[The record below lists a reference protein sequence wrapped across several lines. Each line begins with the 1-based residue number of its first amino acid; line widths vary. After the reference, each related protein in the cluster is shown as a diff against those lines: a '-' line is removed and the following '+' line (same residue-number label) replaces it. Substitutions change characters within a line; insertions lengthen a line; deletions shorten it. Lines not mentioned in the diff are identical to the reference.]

1 MAGLPASVVSPFVS
15 SFVPP
20 SVNPPPA
27 PVLDIVIGRTDDA
40 QPPLPLAS
48 DGVLRWLWHSRFGE
62 ILIEVIDDDVFVNGK
77 QVNRHAS

>member
-1 MAGLPASVVSPFVS
+1 MAGLPARVVSPFVS
-15 SFVPP
+15 PFVPP

>member
-1 MAGLPASVVSPFVS
+1 M
-15 SFVPP
+15 
-20 SVNPPPA
+20 NPPAP

-62 ILIEVIDDDVFVNGK
+62 ILIEVMDDDVFVNGK
-77 QVNRHAS
+77 QVNRHAP